1 MGCSSSSQRPAT
13 AVAAAAAA
21 GAQAVGEGDA
31 ARCSG
36 LRIRP
41 RRSRKKQQSADE
53 KKKGGFFDRKVV
65 GPGRGEDG
73 EGELHR
79 VPGRMILNGASE
91 VACLFTQQGKKGTNQ
106 DAMIVWELHRV
117 PGRMIL
123 NGASE
128 VACLFTQQ
136 GKKGT
141 NQDAMIVWEDFT
153 SITDTIFC
161 GVFDGHGPLGHMVAR
176 KVRDSLP
183 LKLCKQW
190 KAVAKGQEN
199 PQKMIVHAKA
209 LTLRD

>member
-106 DAMIVWELHRV
+106 DAMIVWE
-117 PGRMIL
+117 
-123 NGASE
+123 
-128 VACLFTQQ
+128 
-136 GKKGT
+136 
-141 NQDAMIVWEDFT
+141 DFT

-176 KVRDSLP
+176 KVRILYLLSYASNGKPLP
-183 LKLCKQW
+183 RDKRTLR
-190 KAVAKGQEN
+190 
-199 PQKMIVHAKA
+199 KMIVHAKA